1 MLSFRRDFIA
11 SKYQKYLNN
20 EIICLFF
27 LSCKSLACRGI
38 LLVLL
43 LQLRIL
49 GLPVFLCS
57 CLIFFFQIKSTLP
70 LLHTVFSFFLDNQRY
85 GRFDHEDW
93 CTHKVRVQSQCCFG
107 GTDHKLSYNRQ
118 INIQSCSLFL
128 VISLCPFNSLHLA
141 HGTLTEE

>member
-1 MLSFRRDFIA
+1 MKLFVFFSSVASHWPVVEFYWFCCCSFVSLDFLYFCVVA
-11 SKYQKYLNN
+11 Y
-20 EIICLFF
+20 F
-27 LSCKSLACRGI
+27 
-38 LLVLL
+38 
-43 LQLRIL
+43 
-49 GLPVFLCS
+49 
-57 CLIFFFQIKSTLP
+57 FFFQIKSTLP
-70 LLHTVFSFFLDNQRY
+70 LLYTVFSFFLDNQRY

-141 HGTLTEE
+141 HGTLTEERLIQINQMPALTCL